1 MSASVS
7 EVVDDLHRALVV
19 YELVTTVG
27 SRDQWDMQR
36 DPISLTQVTT
46 ESVAFIVGSEGIR

>member
-19 YELVTTVG
+19 YEPVTTVG